1 MDWAISAPEE
11 DLVEISVS
19 ELSQLLQLKEPP
31 RSYSVHR
38 WPVGLPEYRIGHRR
52 RVAEIRKGI
61 EAFPSLTLAG
71 NYLDGVGMPDCVR
84 LGRKAVS
91 RLALV

>member
-1 MDWAISAPEE
+1 MQTARRLAHPAWPGFGSATALLPSHT
-11 DLVEISVS
+11 VIRPFSPAVS
-19 ELSQLLQLKEPP
+19 S
-31 RSYSVHR
+31 